1 MPQLD
6 PSPWFLILL
15 FTWIIFTTMPL
26 LKLMKHDFINEPMHM
41 NPTSPK
47 TWTWP
52 WH

>member
-6 PSPWFLILL
+6 PSPWFPVLL
-15 FTWIIFTTMPL
+15 LTWIIFITIPP
-26 LKLMKHDFINEPMHM
+26 LKLMKYNHINEPTHM